1 MTPSAGL
8 LLATLRNVSFGLD
21 VVEEALKVVSS
32 GDLADAPFPLAGR
45 AAQIH
50 LDAKKHA
57 YLHVLEMCSAESLK
71 TWLAQDLGRAHDE
84 PTLLLKL
91 QEVVKGLEV
100 VEVALKTS
108 TSGDL
113 SQATFPLVADEAR
126 LQLEAT
132 AGAYLH
138 ALEMCNS
145 TSVRE
150 VLVACGQ
157 HAVGMNEE
165 VPTNATLQAGILTLA
180 DGRAIDLNKIQAAI
194 NFGFQETGDPEFME
208 VGTSLS
214 SITGVEQGPSGE
226 FVAAGDDH
234 KANVP
239 TRFATGDWYH
249 IFGIG
254 GGETRCRI
262 VIDLEEEKLVAAQEW
277 TGDKFKD
284 IRGVRLNDLSE
295 SVIEVNQLLSSLG
308 EWAPDPEFSN
318 QLPGWAQRDGQ
329 SNTDQPEMSIA
340 PGGAA
345 DSAGIRE
352 RHLVVDGLDEAGC
365 FAGDGERAP
374 FVVFDVDAQ
383 GNIAGPFASRDLAEK
398 HRDEILAGHEPRL
411 DAKRLTQQLAD
422 IDEGR
427 SPSSSVKDAGAEVTL
442 IRAAVESY
450 RELMS
455 SPTSA
460 DRAANGDDWA
470 DQEIRACDALLKSPL
485 LMGGSPSAGEL
496 VELGP
501 LDQGLHLRNQALSLL
516 QAAQDADGLKA
527 FTVTH
532 THSFGAS
539 TYVLWAAEKPSEE
552 VAQAVLDEKF
562 EPERDE
568 TILVEDCFTLQEM
581 TGVANTSRLHDLL
594 ERDES
599 FDHYERPSF

>member
-45 AAQIH
+45 EAQIH

-91 QEVVKGLEV
+91 QEVVQGLEV
-100 VEVALKTS
+100 VEVALKTC

-150 VLVACGQ
+150 VLAKCNQLASGDTEACDASGDVALIPAESPAADRDVLAKRYCSCANWRHVFVGTREESVRWIFDREIRALIAAQ
-157 HAVGMNEE
+157 VQDGDRWINLDSWPLSALQPRIAEIADSVAIHGMKEWSQLPSWAAVDARE
-165 VPTNATLQAGILTLA
+165 VA
-180 DGRAIDLNKIQAAI
+180 QAAAI
-194 NFGFQETGDPEFME
+194 EALANAGYFAGARKPEVKPDFPGSFMVSDPLDSEGYAI
-208 VGTSLS
+208 V
-214 SITGVEQGPSGE
+214 
-226 FVAAGDDH
+226 GDDLESLALEARGH
-234 KANVP
+234 LV
-239 TRFATGDWYH
+239 
-249 IFGIG
+249 
-254 GGETRCRI
+254 ETI
-262 VIDLEEEKLVAAQEW
+262 
-277 TGDKFKD
+277 
-284 IRGVRLNDLSE
+284 S
-295 SVIEVNQLLSSLG
+295 
-308 EWAPDPEFSN
+308 
-318 QLPGWAQRDGQ
+318 
-329 SNTDQPEMSIA
+329 
-340 PGGAA
+340 
-345 DSAGIRE
+345 E

-470 DQEIRACDALLKSPL
+470 DQEIRACDALLQSPL
-485 LMGGSPSAGEL
+485 LMGSSPGAGEL

-527 FTVTH
+527 FTVMH

-552 VAQAVLDEKF
+552 LAQAVLDEKF

-599 FDHYERPSF
+599 VDHYERPSF